1 MGEKMQTNS
10 KIRHAPRIRISQS
23 DYERLS
29 ALAGAIADRNPQAYD
44 ELLAELERAQIVT
57 NNRVPPGTVQMGSTV
72 TFDTDTGDRKTVTLV
87 FPVDA
92 DISEGRV
99 SILTPIGTALI
110 GLSTRQA
117 ILWADRNGRKHELR
131 VVAVDQPD
139 RQQSNH
145 PAAMATPQNA

>member
-1 MGEKMQTNS
+1 MGEKMQTNP
-10 KIRHAPRIRISQS
+10 KIRQAPRIRISQS

-44 ELLAELERAQIVT
+44 GLLVELERAQIIP
-57 NNRVPPGTVQMGSTV
+57 NNSVSSETVRMGSTV
-72 TFDTDTGDRKTVTLV
+72 TFDTNSGDRKTVTLV
-87 FPVDA
+87 FPADA

-110 GLSTRQA
+110 GLSTGQA
-117 ILWADRNGRKHELR
+117 IMWADRNGRKHELR

-139 RQQSNH
+139 RQQSNL
-145 PAAMATPQNA
+145 PAAMATP